1 VGRVGARSPD
11 GRARPF
17 VVRDQSSSWQA
28 QVHSWQ
34 QRTCTPASQG
44 VVIAVWSV
52 RTAVPLVAVVELGH
66 ADSAVLLT
74 LRPAETPIGVMS
86 VARGWMHSV
95 TSSLGEALTA
105 GPLLLD
111 GGLSTELE
119 ARGHDVSSA
128 LWSARLLKDD
138 PAAIVAAHAAFA
150 AAGAQVATT
159 ASYQAT
165 VEGFAA
171 AGVDAVEARRL
182 IASSVALAR
191 EGQGQGWVAGSVGPY
206 GAMLADG
213 SEYSGAYVS
222 EVGVRELR
230 AFHRPR
236 MALLAEAG
244 ADVLACE
251 TVPAAAEAEAL
262 IAEADDLGVPIWLS
276 LTTVVDAA
284 GLART
289 RRGEPAADVFA
300 LTVGVDAVV
309 AVGVNCTDPA
319 GVRSGVAAAAAS
331 GKPVVVYP
339 NSGET
344 WNAAGRR

>member
-1 VGRVGARSPD
+1 MP
-11 GRARPF
+11 
-17 VVRDQSSSWQA
+17 
-28 QVHSWQ
+28 
-34 QRTCTPASQG
+34 
-44 VVIAVWSV
+44 
-52 RTAVPLVAVVELGH
+52 
-66 ADSAVLLT
+66 
-74 LRPAETPIGVMS
+74 
-86 VARGWMHSV
+86 
-95 TSSLGEALTA
+95 SLGDTLATR
-105 GPLLLD
+105 PVLLD

-128 LWSARLLKDD
+128 LWSARLLRDD

-150 AAGAQVATT
+150 AAGAEVATT

-171 AGVDAVEARRL
+171 AGVDAAEARRL

-191 EGQGQGWVAGSVGPY
+191 EGQGGGWVAGSVGPY

-213 SEYSGAYVS
+213 SEYSGDYVES
-222 EVGVRELR
+222 VGVAELR

-236 MALLAEAG
+236 MEVLAEAG

-251 TVPAAAEAEAL
+251 TVPAAVEAEALLAEAEA
-262 IAEADDLGVPIWLS
+262 LGVPIWLS

-289 RRGEPAADVFA
+289 RRGELAADVFA
-300 LTVGVDAVV
+300 MAAGGATVLAVGINCTAPAAVV
-309 AVGVNCTDPA
+309 PGI
-319 GVRSGVAAAAAS
+319 RAAATS
-331 GKPVVVYP
+331 DEPVVVYP

-344 WNAAGRR
+344 WDAAARAWTGPRGVSPDDVPSWVTAGARLVGGCCRVGPADIAALGTALPGR